1 MGYLSNFTNIYIGKQ
16 TPYVLK
22 KIKEIL
28 KKNKSKI
35 IYPNSWKLIK
45 KKHQFYYQDKIT
57 KIKLNTKNVFSKGM
71 LENVCLAIKIALD
84 LNINKKIIQKT
95 LPKLSFIGRFQYLH
109 KGKIKD
115 KLRKNESIMID
126 GAHATADSKNLAAY
140 LKNIKIPKY
149 GIWAM
154 TKNKEPDL
162 FIKQLKG
169 VFKKVITMPIET
181 EINSVSAKE
190 LCKIATK
197 NKFKSEKSG
206 SFAEA
211 LKKISSNEKKLI
223 VCFGSLY
230 NCGNILNKN

>member
-1 MGYLSNFTNIYIGKQ
+1 M
-16 TPYVLK
+16 
-22 KIKEIL
+22 E
-28 KKNKSKI
+28 
-35 IYPNSWKLIK
+35 LIK
-45 KKHQFYYQDKIT
+45 KKNQFYYQDKKT

-84 LNINKKIIQKT
+84 LNINKKIVQKT
-95 LPKLSFIGRFQYLH
+95 LPKLSFVGRFQYLN

-115 KLRKNESIMID
+115 KLCRNESIMID
-126 GAHATADSKNLAAY
+126 GAHATADAKNLATY
-140 LKNIKIPKY
+140 LKNLKIPKY

-169 VFKKVITMPIET
+169 VFKKIVTMPIEN
-181 EINSVSAKE
+181 EFNSVSANK
-190 LCKIATK
+190 LYKIAIK
-197 NKFKSEKSG
+197 NKFKSEKSD
-206 SFAEA
+206 SLIKA

-230 NCGNILNKN
+230 NISNILNKN